1 MLVLTLL
8 LSAYAEDDR
17 GTRLAALRTEVDT
30 LRDDV
35 RRERAALDARL
46 GALQSA
52 RADVD
57 LEISRET
64 LALERLQLALD
75 DAQKSSRATEGQYD
89 ALIPV
94 LTSGILALRG
104 TIEAGLPF
112 RRAERLAAL
121 AELET
126 ALTTGSTPPDKVAS
140 RLWQQVEDELSLARE
155 NAVDRQVIVLDGQEH
170 LSDVARLGMVAL
182 YFRTPT
188 GEVGWAERDGRWT
201 RATGRTERAQI
212 DELFTALEQRTR
224 TGWFELPGG
233 LPEVTP

>member
-1 MLVLTLL
+1 MLPLALL

-17 GTRLAALRTEVDT
+17 GTRLAELRTEVDA

-35 RRERAALDARL
+35 QRERAALDARL
-46 GALQSA
+46 GALQGA

-75 DAQKSSRATEGQYD
+75 ETRTANRSSAGQFETLVPVLAAGITRLRATI
-89 ALIPV
+89 AA
-94 LTSGILALRG
+94 S
-104 TIEAGLPF
+104 LPF
-112 RRAERLAAL
+112 RRPERLAAVD
-121 AELET
+121 ELET
-126 ALTTGSTPPDKVAS
+126 ALNSGTTPPDKVAS
-140 RLWQQVEDELSLARE
+140 RLWQLVEDELSLARE
-155 NAVDRQVIVLDGQEH
+155 NAVDRQVIVLDSQEH
-170 LSDVARLGMVAL
+170 LADVARLGMVAL

-188 GEVGWAERDGRWT
+188 GDVGWAEPDGSWT

-212 DELFTALEQRTR
+212 DALFTALEQRTR

-233 LPEVTP
+233 FPEVTP